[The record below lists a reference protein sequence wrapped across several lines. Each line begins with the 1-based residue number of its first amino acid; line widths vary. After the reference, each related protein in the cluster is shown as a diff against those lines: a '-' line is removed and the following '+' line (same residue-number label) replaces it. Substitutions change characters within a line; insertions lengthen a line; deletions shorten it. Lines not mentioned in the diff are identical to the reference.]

1 MTGARNVLIVGG
13 GIGGLSAA
21 ISLRGIGVEVDLIEK
36 SPRWSVD
43 GVGIIQP
50 ANALRA
56 LDEIG
61 VAQSCIDEGFPFE
74 GTRTYDADGA
84 NLLNESR
91 FARLNPDLPAM
102 NGITRP
108 KFHNILI
115 DAAKAAGT
123 NVRLGVTVSAIV
135 LERSSARVEF
145 SDGASRT
152 YGLVVAADG
161 IHSQLRE
168 TVFGGET
175 RPRYAGQVVWRC
187 NVPRPE
193 GIDCITQFLRDGG
206 SAGKAGMVPIGP
218 ELVYI
223 HTGEAWPE
231 GEQMPREPLDVLM
244 RKQLAGHE
252 GIIGELRDRFITDPE
267 QVVVRP
273 LESILMPAP
282 WFRGRVV
289 LIGDAA
295 HAPTSKL
302 GQGAAQAIEDGIVL
316 AQELAVEQTVEQA
329 LEAYMERRY
338 ERCKFIVESSLQV
351 CRWELGLDKDTL
363 DHVGITAKSME
374 VTALPI

>member
-1 MTGARNVLIVGG
+1 
-13 GIGGLSAA
+13 
-21 ISLRGIGVEVDLIEK
+21 
-36 SPRWSVD
+36 
-43 GVGIIQP
+43 
-50 ANALRA
+50 
-56 LDEIG
+56 
-61 VAQSCIDEGFPFE
+61 
-74 GTRTYDADGA
+74 
-84 NLLNESR
+84 
-91 FARLNPDLPAM
+91 
-102 NGITRP
+102 
-108 KFHNILI
+108 
-115 DAAKAAGT
+115 
-123 NVRLGVTVSAIV
+123 
-135 LERSSARVEF
+135 
-145 SDGASRT
+145 
-152 YGLVVAADG
+152 
-161 IHSQLRE
+161 
-168 TVFGGET
+168 
-175 RPRYAGQVVWRC
+175 
-187 NVPRPE
+187 
-193 GIDCITQFLRDGG
+193 
-206 SAGKAGMVPIGP
+206 
-218 ELVYI
+218 
-223 HTGEAWPE
+223 
-231 GEQMPREPLDVLM
+231 VLM